1 MGVSYL
7 ASGSTSK
14 RFRNLSRVVTVSEKH
29 HLLKYHLLCE
39 TTIALNYSVKKNMRQ
54 GVCEAETEELAGG
67 PWCARRKPD
76 FYPEGHSDTA
86 NCGDDDTQFI
96 YVF

>member
-1 MGVSYL
+1 
-7 ASGSTSK
+7 
-14 RFRNLSRVVTVSEKH
+14 
-29 HLLKYHLLCE
+29 
-39 TTIALNYSVKKNMRQ
+39 MRQ